1 MRAIPL
7 LTKQVR
13 RVLDEKQLWIASF
26 PSWVCLFSDFI
37 AWRERTSRTLF
48 KTAVLFNWTMLIF
61 TVPQWPHVF
70 WFNDHTQKRSQNNP
84 KNTRQTS
91 LEFTS
96 LPRQKLK
103 LHVWWSCFPY
113 RRRNSGIVWTA
124 DGCSITTMTKGLSP
138 EQCKHRLPRDVTSL
152 SSFERS
158 WV

>member
-1 MRAIPL
+1 MKSSCGSPHSRHEFVFSQILSLEERGPHARCSRRPCC
-7 LTKQVR
+7 LTER
-13 RVLDEKQLWIASF
+13 
-26 PSWVCLFSDFI
+26 CLYLQYRNGLTCFGLTIIHKRD
-37 AWRERTSRTLF
+37 L
-48 KTAVLFNWTMLIF
+48 KT
-61 TVPQWPHVF
+61 
-70 WFNDHTQKRSQNNP
+70 TQ

-103 LHVWWSCFPY
+103 FHVWWSCFPY